1 MPITELQLSALI
13 LRVIFSTTCY
23 FLALIF
29 LLKIINAKK
38 TEIEISPFLGVGL
51 FGFFYGIT
59 HICWT
64 FYDYNI
70 YEYGFAIVNNQN
82 ILDIYKTAIIA
93 AFCGIITL
101 VFISEKIL
109 GKTKYIFT
117 IFSIISC
124 IYSIFFLFKI
134 DQIRLVAYIS
144 MPICAIIVIIACIYT
159 IFFKT
164 KGFVRKRFV
173 FAFLGLVGF
182 FVFYLVETEVVMSL
196 LGLSREIGS
205 IISTTG
211 SIGSFILW
219 ASIFLSFET
228 FTEFDWTEK
237 LRELFIIAPNGA
249 TLFHYSF
256 IKKPILPAPD
266 LISSGLTGIKDILAE
281 MVQSTK
287 VLKVVDHQDVKIIFE
302 YGTYSTIALIVDENF
317 KIYHSKL
324 TLLIAKFENLFQDF
338 LSHWSGEVE
347 VFIPSRRLI
356 EEIFSVE

>member
-1 MPITELQLSALI
+1 MPITELQLTALMF
-13 LRVIFSTTCY
+13 RVIFSTCCF
-23 FLALIF
+23 FLTLMFFI
-29 LLKIINAKK
+29 KIINAKK
-38 TEIEISPFLGVGL
+38 TGIEISPFLGTGL
-51 FGFFYGIT
+51 LIFFYGIT
-59 HICWT
+59 HICWM
-64 FYDYNI
+64 FHDYYI
-70 YEYGFAIVNNQN
+70 YEYGLSVVNTPNM
-82 ILDIYKTAIIA
+82 LDIYKVAIITG
-93 AFCGIITL
+93 FCGIIGL
-101 VFISEKIL
+101 VFICEKIL
-109 GKTKYIFT
+109 GKTKYLFT

-124 IYSIFFLFKI
+124 IYSVFFLFKI
-134 DQIRLVAYIS
+134 DQIRLVTYIS
-144 MPICAIIVIIACIYT
+144 MPISSIIVIITCIYT

-173 FAFLGLVGF
+173 FAFLGLAGF
-182 FVFYLVETEVVMSL
+182 FVFYLVETEAVMSL
-196 LGLSREIGS
+196 LGLSREIAS

-256 IKKPILPAPD
+256 MKKPILPAPD

-302 YGTYSTIALIVDENF
+302 YGTYSTIALIADENF

-338 LSHWSGEVE
+338 LSHWHGEVE
-347 VFIPSRRLI
+347 VFIPSGRLI
-356 EEIFSVE
+356 EEIFS